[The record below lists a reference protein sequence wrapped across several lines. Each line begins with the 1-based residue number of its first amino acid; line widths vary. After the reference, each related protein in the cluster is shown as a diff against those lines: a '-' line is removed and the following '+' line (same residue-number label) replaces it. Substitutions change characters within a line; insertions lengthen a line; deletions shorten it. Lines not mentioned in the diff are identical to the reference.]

1 MVIKKKCSREIT
13 LWTSAIDVYKYG
25 KTRSVCCIKTR
36 EREKGG
42 EREKETDL
50 KLEKTFQSPCSQQ
63 VASGHIDCHAC
74 MKKV

>member
-36 EREKGG
+36 ENEKCR

-50 KLEKTFQSPCSQQ
+50 MMEKNFP
-63 VASGHIDCHAC
+63 VA
-74 MKKV
+74 